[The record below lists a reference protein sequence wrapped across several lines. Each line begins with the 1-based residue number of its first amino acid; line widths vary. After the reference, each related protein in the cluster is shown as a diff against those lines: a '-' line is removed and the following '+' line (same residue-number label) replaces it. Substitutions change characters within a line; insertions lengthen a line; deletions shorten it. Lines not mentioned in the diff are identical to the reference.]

1 MKSAYNIEE
10 RLSLVRAAM
19 GQEPFDLIIRN
30 VKVLNVVSGELLP
43 GVLGIKH
50 GRIVT
55 TQAAKDAE
63 TKNEYDGGGR
73 FAVPGL
79 IDTHVHVDSTLV
91 TPEGLAELIVPAGTT
106 CLLADPMEIANV
118 AGIEGLK
125 ALLQAAEDLPYHIF
139 VEVSSRVPTAPGLET
154 TGGVL
159 GLEEVKELLA
169 WPQSVSLGEL
179 DPSKVLGLREEYFAK
194 IQAAWE
200 LNKIANGHAIGLEG
214 AGLDAYACA
223 GLADDHE
230 CVTFEEARDRV
241 RRGLA
246 VLIREGS
253 TERNLEALIKGLVKH
268 GSELASWMF
277 CTDDKH
283 PDDIKREGHIDW
295 MVRQAVALGL
305 EPLHAVQL
313 ATINAA
319 RHFRLEQEIGS
330 LTPGRW
336 ADIILVSDLNDF
348 QPQEVFF
355 KGKLVA
361 NKGRLLEK
369 VPVSSYPDWLRHT
382 VKVGRGR
389 QGDHFALH
397 SKGDSAEVRVIEL
410 FPDQIINREG
420 RASLPV
426 VDGCVQNDVAND
438 VLKLSVVERHGKT
451 GTIGTAFVH
460 GFGLKQGA
468 LASSVSHDHH
478 NIVIVGTNDDDM
490 AACVRAVEETQGGM
504 VAVLDGELLGRVEL
518 PLGGLLSE
526 KPVDKVISELER
538 LNESVRGQLG
548 GVLPA
553 PMMTLSF
560 ISLPTVPEL
569 GLTDLGLV
577 DVLGHKLISVFVN
590 E

>member
-1 MKSAYNIEE
+1 VKAAYNIEE
-10 RLSLVRAAM
+10 RLSLVRTAM
-19 GQEPFDLIIRN
+19 GQEPFDLVIRN
-30 VKVLNVVSGELLP
+30 VQVLNVVSGELLP
-43 GVLGIKH
+43 GALGIKH

-55 TQAAKDAE
+55 AEAAPGAE
-63 TKNEYDGGGR
+63 TAAEYDGEGR
-73 FAVPGL
+73 IAVPGL

-125 ALLQAAEDLPYHIF
+125 ALLQAAGQLPYHIF

-159 GLEEVKELLA
+159 GLEEVQELLA
-169 WPQSVSLGEL
+169 WPESVSLGEL
-179 DPSKVLGLREEYFAK
+179 DPSKILGLREEYFAK
-194 IQAAWE
+194 IKAAWE

-214 AGLDAYACA
+214 PGLDAYACA

-246 VLIREGS
+246 VLVREGS
-253 TERNLEALIKGLVKH
+253 TERNLEALVKGLVEH
-268 GSELASWMF
+268 GMDTASWMF

-295 MVRQAVALGL
+295 MVRGAVDLGL
-305 EPLHAVQL
+305 EPLQAVRM

-336 ADIILVSDLNDF
+336 ADIALVSDLKKF
-348 QPQEVFF
+348 QPEEVFF
-355 KGKLVA
+355 KGRLVA
-361 NKGRLLEK
+361 RDGKLLEK
-369 VPVSSYPDWLRHT
+369 VPVSAYPDWLRHT
-382 VKVGRGR
+382 VKVGRGK
-389 QGDHFALH
+389 QGEHFALH
-397 SKGDSAEVRVIEL
+397 AEGDSAEVRVIEL
-410 FPDQIINREG
+410 YPDQIINREG
-420 RASLPV
+420 KAVLPV
-426 VDGCVQNDVAND
+426 VDGCVQNDVEND

-451 GTIGTAFVH
+451 GTIGTAFVR
-460 GFGLKQGA
+460 GFGLQRGA
-468 LASSVSHDHH
+468 LASTVSHDHH

-490 AACVRAVEETQGGM
+490 AACVRAVEETQGGLA
-504 VAVLDGELLGRVEL
+504 AVLDGELLGRVAL

-526 KPVDKVISELER
+526 KPVDEVIAELEE
-538 LNESVRGQLG
+538 LNRQVREKLG

-553 PMMTLSF
+553 PFMTLSF

-577 DVLGHKLISVFVN
+577 DVLGHKLINVVL
-590 E
+590 